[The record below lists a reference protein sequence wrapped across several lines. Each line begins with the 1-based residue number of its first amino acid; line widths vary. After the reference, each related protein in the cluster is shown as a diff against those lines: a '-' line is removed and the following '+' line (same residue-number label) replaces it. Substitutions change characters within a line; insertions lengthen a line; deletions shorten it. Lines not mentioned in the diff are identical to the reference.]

1 VLGDLVGNV
10 RFDGRDPE
18 PVARVKGDL
27 RMAAVVGRAVRDRQR
42 PLRRDLRVGYGVR
55 SLWLTVEQSE
65 AIVKDARRRF
75 RTHNG
80 GRRFVE
86 TEVFAALAASHPTD
100 DVDPDHVRDRVRDSD
115 EVREALAWMWPI
127 LTPAQLLHDLYG
139 SKALLRSAG
148 RGRFTD
154 AEIELLH
161 RPRQPHADDV
171 VWTDADAAVLDEAR
185 ELLGARPGKK
195 QEDAIRTYGHIVVDE
210 AQDLSPMDL
219 RVLTR
224 RSLNGSMT
232 VVGDIAQ
239 STGAWAHNSWDEI
252 LEHLP
257 DRREPRMAELT
268 VGYRIPAPMMS
279 LASRVLTLAAPQ
291 LKPPQSVRQDGQPPR
306 VVRAWGDLGTRVVDI
321 VRSEV
326 DIADEGNIAVICP
339 ASLVGP
345 ISDAFEAAG
354 VEYGRANR
362 RGLDQQLTVVPV
374 GLVKGLEVDSAV
386 VVEPARIISEEVQGT
401 RALYVALT
409 RATKR
414 LSVVHAEPL
423 PSVLQE

>member
-1 VLGDLVGNV
+1 
-10 RFDGRDPE
+10 
-18 PVARVKGDL
+18 
-27 RMAAVVGRAVRDRQR
+27 
-42 PLRRDLRVGYGVR
+42 
-55 SLWLTVEQSE
+55 
-65 AIVKDARRRF
+65 
-75 RTHNG
+75 
-80 GRRFVE
+80 
-86 TEVFAALAASHPTD
+86 VFAALAASHPTD
-100 DVDPDHVRDRVRDSD
+100 EVDPDHVRDRVRDND
-115 EVREALAWMWPI
+115 EVRETLAWMWPI
-127 LTPAQLLHDLYG
+127 LTPAQLLHDLFG

-161 RPRQPHADDV
+161 RPRQGRAEDV
-171 VWTDADAAVLDEAR
+171 TWTDADAALLDEAR

-279 LASRVLTLAAPQ
+279 LAARVLTLAAPQ

-306 VVRAWGDLGTRVVDI
+306 VVRAHDDLAARVVDV
-321 VRSEV
+321 VRGEV
-326 DIADEGNIAVICP
+326 DHSEDGNIAVICP
-339 ASLVGP
+339 ASLVAP
-345 ISDAFEAAG
+345 ISAAFDAAG
-354 VEYGRANR
+354 LEYGRATR
-362 RGLDQQLTVVPV
+362 RGLDSQVAVVPV

-414 LSVVHAEPL
+414 LSVVHYEAL
-423 PSVLQE
+423 PAVLQE